1 MKCNAASNW
10 YNNNTSTLALM
21 TSVLVAARIGWTSS
35 RMAKIA
41 AWQHVIIL
49 PCAMLPTSS
58 WQAYFSPFD
67 RSHNLEI
74 TLNENVAVWNIVG
87 SKGRGNKNR
96 SSHNLCFSNFIQLIK
111 QKWVNG
117 GLVLLD
123 TATWVKH
130 KMISIAEA
138 HKLSVFVVC
147 TVWIVNYRRNYII
160 YNVYY
165 VDILTFCFITLFRT
179 EVTVLMLI
187 EKFCENTGKHYK
199 IVMLISNSMKQQFF
213 INLHINFTDLLY
225 NYT

>member
-21 TSVLVAARIGWTSS
+21 TSVLVAARTGWTSS

-74 TLNENVAVWNIVG
+74 TLNENVAVWNVVG

-117 GLVLLD
+117 ALVLLD

-138 HKLSVFVVC
+138 HKLSVFVQYELSTIEGTILYITCITWTYWHFVLLHYF
-147 TVWIVNYRRNYII
+147 VWSDGTNADRK
-160 YNVYY
+160 
-165 VDILTFCFITLFRT
+165 
-179 EVTVLMLI
+179 VLWKYWKALQ
-187 EKFCENTGKHYK
+187 
-199 IVMLISNSMKQQFF
+199 NS
-213 INLHINFTDLLY
+213 Y
-225 NYT
+225 AR

>member
-10 YNNNTSTLALM
+10 CNNNTSTLALM
-21 TSVLVAARIGWTSS
+21 TSVLVAAKIGWTSS

-49 PCAMLPTSS
+49 PYAMLPTSS

-74 TLNENVAVWNIVG
+74 TLNANVAVWNVVG
-87 SKGRGNKNR
+87 LKDRGNKNR
-96 SSHNLCFSNFIQLIK
+96 SFHILCFSNFSQFIK

-130 KMISIAEA
+130 KMTSIAEA

-147 TVWIVNYRRNYII
+147 TVCIVNYSMTRITWTYWHF
-160 YNVYY
+160 VY
-165 VDILTFCFITLFRT
+165 
-179 EVTVLMLI
+179 
-187 EKFCENTGKHYK
+187 
-199 IVMLISNSMKQQFF
+199 
-213 INLHINFTDLLY
+213 
-225 NYT
+225 